1 MANKA
6 AAFKALGQGLFQMA
20 GQKAR
25 KDELEQQRQHDKDM
39 QALRETYA
47 TNRQLESEKRSE
59 DSYQR
64 RLAETRGHEADLFA
78 TRTADARQHAADLLE
93 ESKSHAEDL
102 KLDAQDAAV
111 GRLAESRDY
120 QADRLQDAKDYAAEV
135 AADKQLASEFS
146 EFRKELQKVTGA
158 AMSDPDKQV
167 RQIDGLLRAY
177 DSPENRDRMWHI
189 AQPALTNFSEMAGAG
204 SALQETIGKIVERYD
219 SDFDGDDRPE
229 ASTAAPVQE
238 EGPGFLEKAGDIAGM
253 LTPEIRPRSK
263 KPAELIDVPEQ
274 IGKGIDWLKENV
286 PDKDRRLQE
295 RLYHK

>member
-64 RLAETRGHEADLFA
+64 RLAETRG
-78 TRTADARQHAADLLE
+78 
-93 ESKSHAEDL
+93 
-102 KLDAQDAAV
+102 
-111 GRLAESRDY
+111 
-120 QADRLQDAKDYAAEV
+120 YASEV
-135 AADKQLASEFS
+135 ATDKQLASEFS

-167 RQIDGLLRAY
+167 RQIAGLLRSY
-177 DSPENRDRMWHI
+177 DSPKNRDQMWRI

-219 SDFDGDDRPE
+219 SDFDGDVRPE